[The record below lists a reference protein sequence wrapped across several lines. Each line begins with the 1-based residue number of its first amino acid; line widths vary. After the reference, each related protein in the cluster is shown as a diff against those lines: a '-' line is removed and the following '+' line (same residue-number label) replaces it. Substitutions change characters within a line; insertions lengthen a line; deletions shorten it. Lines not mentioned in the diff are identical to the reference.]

1 MIERQCEYSPTTRS
15 RVGKGIPLLPDSSAL
30 VTPAASLVAASLLS
44 GIQFFSGHAA
54 MGTQQFG
61 DGLEWGTLREYK

>member
-1 MIERQCEYSPTTRS
+1 LESF
-15 RVGKGIPLLPDSSAL
+15 V
-30 VTPAASLVAASLLS
+30 LVAASLLS

-61 DGLEWGTLREYK
+61 DGLEWGGILVTGDGEFPRIQGIRGSKGLRTAR

>member
-1 MIERQCEYSPTTRS
+1 LKSF
-15 RVGKGIPLLPDSSAL
+15 V
-30 VTPAASLVAASLLS
+30 LVAASLLS

-61 DGLEWGTLREYK
+61 DGLE